1 MLICREERTG
11 GPLSANKIT
20 QSITVFEKNG
30 YNFYTV
36 NTENGKYIIGGC
48 PRGLEDSYIQEA
60 KEAKGLVLLT
70 SKPEFSYVPEKVFEI
85 RADLKIFASSA
96 GLRNLKEIFNHS
108 FNEEL
113 VKDNMNTD
121 GITFFVMPNL
131 HWVDTVMAYSDGVL
145 FSGEMF
151 SGYDGSAT
159 GLKHWFETR
168 LSINKQFVI
177 SAVERLDKITLSAL
191 CPSYGNVCPQGTE
204 CMEALP
210 SEVLNKYR
218 QWADEKKSEK
228 KSAVIIYSSEY
239 GFTQMLAQFACEKLK
254 SEFDVSLIN
263 VKETDLTIAAKAV
276 NEADML
282 LVGTNTINRNA
293 PQEIWQC
300 ITNIDLVNN
309 RQKPYFVFGSF
320 GWAGDGIKLI
330 DKTLYNMGMKNVS
343 KPVEVLFKP
352 SDDDFVKME
361 KAIAKLIGY
370 IAQ

>member
-1 MLICREERTG
+1 
-11 GPLSANKIT
+11 LSANKIT

-30 YNFYTV
+30 YNFYSV
-36 NTENGKYIIGGC
+36 QTENGKYIIGGC
-48 PRGLEDSYIQEA
+48 PKGLEDVFIEEA
-60 KEAKGLVLLT
+60 SLAKGLILLT
-70 SKPEFSYVPEKVFEI
+70 SKPEFSYVPEKVFQI
-85 RADLKIFASSA
+85 REDLKIFASSA

-121 GITFFVMPNL
+121 GITFLVMPNL
-131 HWVDTVMAYSDGVL
+131 HWVDTVMIYFDGVL

-151 SGYDGSAT
+151 SGYDGSAV
-159 GLKHWFETR
+159 GLKKWFKER
-168 LSINKQFVI
+168 LSVNKQFVI
-177 SAVERLDKITLSAL
+177 SAVERLEKITLSAI
-191 CPSYGNVCPQGTE
+191 CPSYGKVCPQGTE
-204 CMEALP
+204 CKEALP
-210 SEVLNKYR
+210 YEVLNKYR
-218 QWADEKKSEK
+218 QWADKKKSERK
-228 KSAVIIYSSEY
+228 TAVIIYSSEY
-239 GFTQMLAQFACEKLK
+239 GFTQMLAQFAYDRLK
-254 SEFDVSLIN
+254 DEFDASLID
-263 VKETDLTIAAKAV
+263 VKETDLTKAAEAV

-293 PQEIWQC
+293 PKEIWQC

-352 SDDDFVKME
+352 SDDDFEKME
-361 KAIAKLIGY
+361 KAIVKLVGY
-370 IAQ
+370 IAG